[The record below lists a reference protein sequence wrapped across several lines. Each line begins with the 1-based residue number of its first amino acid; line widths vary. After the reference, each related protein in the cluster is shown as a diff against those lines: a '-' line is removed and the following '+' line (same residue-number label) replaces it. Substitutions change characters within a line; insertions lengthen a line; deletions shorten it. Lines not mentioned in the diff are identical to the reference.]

1 MESQY
6 TLYTE
11 SPIGYLEISGS
22 EEFVQSILFRNKI
35 PAGKTEHSTVLAECR
50 TQLEEYFQGTRTSFD
65 FPFELIGTEFQKKVW
80 EHLLKIPFG
89 ETRSYGEIARELG
102 NIKLM
107 RAVGMANGKN
117 PLVIVIPC
125 HRVLGSDN
133 RLVGYGGGL
142 QRKDWLLKHEKKVSG
157 IEHQLDIFH

>member
-1 MESQY
+1 MEYQFK
-6 TLYTE
+6 LYTN

-22 EEFVQSILFRNKI
+22 EEFVQSILFKNGL
-35 PAGKTEHSTVLAECR
+35 PTGKSEHPLVLIECR
-50 TQLEEYFQGTRTSFD
+50 TQLEEYFQGTRRSFD
-65 FPFELIGTEFQKKVW
+65 FPFELEGTEFQKKVW
-80 EHLLKIPFG
+80 ELLLRIPFG

-117 PLVIVIPC
+117 PLTIVVPC
-125 HRVLGSDN
+125 HRVIGSDN
-133 RLVGYGGGL
+133 KLVGYGGGL
-142 QRKDWLLKHEKKVSG
+142 ERKDWLLKHEKKVSG